1 MSDLYDSTQCVC
13 VCACVCVCDSCTRK
27 SFADHAHARW
37 QIHNAR
43 KGPPQGTP
51 CYRQRADRVGSS
63 QVGRGV
69 LASVKVCVCVHARA
83 RAHDRVQA
91 RGEAPHACACVQRR
105 GEVEVDGPCDR
116 HRRHMKSH

>member
-13 VCACVCVCDSCTRK
+13 VCVRACVCVI
-27 SFADHAHARW
+27 HARANRS
-37 QIHNAR
+37 QI
-43 KGPPQGTP
+43 TP
-51 CYRQRADRVGSS
+51 ML
-63 QVGRGV
+63 VGRYTTQEKVRLKALPVTGSALTGWEALK
-69 LASVKVCVCVHARA
+69 LAAASWRLLRCVCVHARA